1 MTKLFDD
8 DDDDNNNNDD
18 DKNDNDGD
26 EKVND
31 EYHMDKNYNHDD
43 DENNNDDDD
52 DDNLDDD
59 DGPKYVKSKLNLI
72 TAWEVKVMACMM
84 IYGNLKMKNGKIN
97 DIYIT
102 VIPIQVN

>member
-8 DDDDNNNNDD
+8 DDDDNNNDD

-26 EKVND
+26 EKVN
-31 EYHMDKNYNHDD
+31 ENYHMDKNYNHYD

-52 DDNLDDD
+52 DDNLDD

>member
-8 DDDDNNNNDD
+8 DDDDNNNDD

-26 EKVND
+26 EKVN
-31 EYHMDKNYNHDD
+31 ENYHMDKNYNHYD
-43 DENNNDDDD
+43 DENNNDDD

-84 IYGNLKMKNGKIN
+84 IYGNLKIKNGKIN